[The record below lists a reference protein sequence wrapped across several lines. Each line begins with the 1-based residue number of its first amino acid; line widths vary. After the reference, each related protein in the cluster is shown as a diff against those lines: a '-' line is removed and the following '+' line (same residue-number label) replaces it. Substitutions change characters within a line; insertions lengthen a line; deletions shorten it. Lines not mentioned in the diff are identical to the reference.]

1 MMCVISFLEQV
12 RHEEDS
18 DVCPEDAGASPHLNI
33 TTLITDAYE
42 VCVCV
47 CLSVCLSVCVC
58 VCLSVCLSVCL
69 CVCLSVCV
77 CVCMCVSVCESV

>member
-1 MMCVISFLEQV
+1 MMCVVSFLEQV

-47 CLSVCLSVCVC
+47 CVCVC
-58 VCLSVCLSVCL
+58 LCLSVCLSVS
-69 CVCLSVCV
+69 VSVCV
-77 CVCMCVSVCESV
+77 CVCVCV